1 MYKTIEEFIG
11 NTPLVRLQRMPQAL
25 GIAGSNVVLAKLEGD
40 NPVADCP
47 ATLVL
52 RWGAGRRTR
61 FGRSEDRPA

>member
-1 MYKTIEEFIG
+1 MSAEAL
-11 NTPLVRLQRMPQAL
+11 PLAAQADYL
-25 GIAGSNVVLAKLEGD
+25 TETLSRCGVLADGRVRDVKLEGD